1 MTKNTLIVSNWKM
14 NLNLI
19 NAKKL
24 ISKLKSLK
32 NFKKYKKYCMSSVFT
47 NSSCKR
53 FN

>member
-1 MTKNTLIVSNWKM
+1 MAQNTLIVSNWKM

-19 NAKKL
+19 NSTKL
-24 ISKLKSLK
+24 ISKLKNFK

-47 NSSCKR
+47 HSSYKR